1 MLRARASAERGE
13 RAGEPHSA
21 GLVCWCRLP
30 RDPVQPVL
38 ISDGGSKLRKNFFVV
53 DNFSEERKNS
63 KSLKKSKVNFSSM
76 WRYYVL
82 KNSHSQRKETRQ
94 GCIIQSEKIAQHRV
108 L

>member
-1 MLRARASAERGE
+1 VTTILKVVFTSPKEKMLRARASAERGE
-13 RAGEPHSA
+13 RAGEAHSA

-63 KSLKKSKVNFSSM
+63 KSLKGYLTLS
-76 WRYYVL
+76 L
-82 KNSHSQRKETRQ
+82 TA
-94 GCIIQSEKIAQHRV
+94 GGPIGQHFFECKM

>member
-1 MLRARASAERGE
+1 MTTIRKVVFTSPKEKMLRARARAERGE

-53 DNFSEERKNS
+53 DNFSGNKGKNS
-63 KSLKKSKVNFSSM
+63 KSLKD
-76 WRYYVL
+76 L
-82 KNSHSQRKETRQ
+82 
-94 GCIIQSEKIAQHRV
+94 
-108 L
+108 